1 MIGEEAKEEYIKNS
15 NIEGHC
21 SVTFWLN
28 RVAEEEINT
37 GLALIKEAST
47 KNWQAINFKSM
58 PKEVQLSILK
68 QLKEHMKKLGWQSS
82 LENSKEELKEE
93 QT

>member
-1 MIGEEAKEEYIKNS
+1 
-15 NIEGHC
+15 
-21 SVTFWLN
+21 
-28 RVAEEEINT
+28 
-37 GLALIKEAST
+37 
-47 KNWQAINFKSM
+47 M